1 MTENRLV
8 SLEVLYDIEQTGV
21 TGSVVCQRTDWCHW
35 KCYMTENR
43 LVSLE
48 VLYDREQTGVTGSV
62 VTENRLVSLEV
73 L

>member
-8 SLEVLYDIEQTGV
+8 SLEVLYDRTDWCHWKCCDREQTGV
-21 TGSVVCQRTDWCHW
+21 TGSVV
-35 KCYMTENR
+35 TENR

-62 VTENRLVSLEV
+62 V
-73 L
+73 

>member
-8 SLEVLYDIEQTGV
+8 SP
-21 TGSVVCQRTDWCHW
+21 
-35 KCYMTENR
+35 
-43 LVSLE
+43 E